1 MNDKKHNIWR
11 YIAVFLYYPQI
22 IAQSPVNIMVII
34 KVFEYHCNGQYK
46 TLKRELYEK
55 HVISYWTLGH
65 GGGGGTPRIWS
76 SVPKVWISV
85 PRVCSEF
92 AGVLF

>member
-22 IAQSPVNIMVII
+22 IAQSPVMVII
-34 KVFEYHCNGQYK
+34 KVFEYLCNGQYK

-55 HVISYWTLGH
+55 HVISY
-65 GGGGGTPRIWS
+65 
-76 SVPKVWISV
+76 
-85 PRVCSEF
+85 
-92 AGVLF
+92 